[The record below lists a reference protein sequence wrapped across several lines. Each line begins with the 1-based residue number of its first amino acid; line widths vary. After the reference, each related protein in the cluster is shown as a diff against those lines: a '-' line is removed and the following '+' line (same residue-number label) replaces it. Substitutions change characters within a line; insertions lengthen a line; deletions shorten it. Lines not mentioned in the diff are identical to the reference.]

1 MSTDKADTFAF
12 YWRIATDP
20 TLPQPEREHGFHTTR
35 RWRFDFAWPAHKIAV
50 EVDGGQW
57 LARGGRH
64 NTDADREKMNAAAE
78 LGWRVFRYS
87 VDMLTKDGEA
97 CALQVAGAIDYEALP
112 F

>member
-1 MSTDKADTFAF
+1 MSSDKADTFAY

-20 TLPQPEREHGFHTTR
+20 DLPQPEREYKFHPTR
-35 RWRFDFAWPAHKIAV
+35 NWRFDFAWPSLKIAV

-64 NTDADREKMNAAAE
+64 NTDADREKMNTAAE

-87 VDMLTKDGEA
+87 IDMLNKDGVS
-97 CALQVAGAIDYEALP
+97 CATQAASAIDYNALP